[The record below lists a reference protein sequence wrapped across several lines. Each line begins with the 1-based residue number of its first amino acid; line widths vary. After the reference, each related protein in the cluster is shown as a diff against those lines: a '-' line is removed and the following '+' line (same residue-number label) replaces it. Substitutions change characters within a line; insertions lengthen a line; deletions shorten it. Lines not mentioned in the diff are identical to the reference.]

1 VLYLL
6 LDNYEIAYIAKPGEL
21 DSYGRQKQ
29 DVIKGA
35 TVYRSDNAGAS
46 WKQVSGLTEETKVY
60 MERHSGTYGW
70 VFGQIRIDPKDENTI
85 YTLGIQL
92 HQSVDGGA
100 TFKILMGPHAD
111 HHGLWIDPNNPNYIL
126 NVQDGGL
133 TISYDKG
140 PRGNIRL
147 MCFLLHSSTTS
158 HMTSACHSGS
168 SVPFRIITV
177 FTAALTFHV
186 DATG

>member
-1 VLYLL
+1 
-6 LDNYEIAYIAKPGEL
+6 
-21 DSYGRQKQ
+21 
-29 DVIKGA
+29 
-35 TVYRSDNAGAS
+35 
-46 WKQVSGLTEETKVY
+46 

-100 TFKILMGPHAD
+100 TFKILRGPHAD

-133 TISYDKG
+133 TISYDEG
-140 PRGNIRL
+140 G
-147 MCFLLHSSTTS
+147 
-158 HMTSACHSGS
+158 
-168 SVPFRIITV
+168 
-177 FTAALTFHV
+177 HV
-186 DATG
+186 EISD